1 MCRRAAGLLLLALA
15 GLASAQER
23 FYPVVGPDGRVRM
36 IRGEAA
42 APGQDKAETKDGA
55 GEAAAAPGKAA
66 DGAARPAVPAP
77 AAAGAAEQEP
87 RDAVAPYGSESYT
100 DVEDIEGTAE
110 EAGTPDRFYLIR
122 DGSGQY
128 ITESRGDG
136 EQAARK
142 PAVVAP
148 TPEQRFSPLPSQLLV
163 DDDVSDAE
171 RPEGVPACLPAAELA
186 AAPTAGVGT
195 PVTVVVNRNSYA
207 FMGPGKVAAIVR
219 LGESGMR
226 TLVSRSYS
234 AKDRKPAFLDPELL
248 FLDARG
254 CARRRV
260 SGLFERRYDP
270 TPRRHPMLRGEL
282 LVHADEEYVL
292 VVAATG
298 SRRPAADRPFTVSS
312 HGQLSFSLKK

>member
-1 MCRRAAGLLLLALA
+1 MAGLLLLALA

-36 IRGEAA
+36 IRGETT
-42 APGQDKAETKDGA
+42 APAQDKAGGKESA
-55 GEAAAAPGKAA
+55 VAAPS
-66 DGAARPAVPAP
+66 AP
-77 AAAGAAEQEP
+77 DKPVGAAAGASAPAPDAAGKAEP
-87 RDAVAPYGSESYT
+87 GPDSGAAVALAPYGSESYT
-100 DVEDIEGTAE
+100 DVEDIEGTTE

-128 ITESRGDG
+128 ITESRGEVG
-136 EQAARK
+136 QAARP
-142 PAVVAP
+142 PAVAAP
-148 TPEQRFSPLPSQLLV
+148 APGQRFSSLPSQLLI
-163 DDDVSDAE
+163 DDEVSDAE

-186 AAPTAGVGT
+186 AAPTAGVGA
-195 PVTVVVNRNSYA
+195 PVTVVVDRNSYV
-207 FMGPGKVAAIVR
+207 FMGPGKVAALVR

-248 FLDARG
+248 FLDAQG
-254 CARRRV
+254 CVRRRV
-260 SGLFERRYDP
+260 SGLYERRYGP

-298 SRRPAADRPFTVSS
+298 SRRPVADSPYPVSS